1 MNRMILFCII
11 SAAYGLF
18 APSAKAQEIGLDLRA
33 TLEKAQLE
41 YGPLLALKQTEFTAQ
56 GIIQK
61 ATVLPNPELAFSW
74 EDFLSSET
82 TGLQYGKYNLEL
94 QMPIEWGGKRSARE
108 RSALAEADLALLEAE
123 KQKAEL
129 FVEVSN
135 AFLNLK
141 EKDALKDLAKQRL
154 RLASTL
160 ADIATQKLRAGKLSG
175 VEQSRLSSL
184 AALAEIELGERE
196 LNAKNASQRAASY
209 IGISNMSSEEFIF
222 PFEMIP
228 EVANLG
234 EELSQTWAARIASAQ
249 SQKSLADVTLASKE
263 AIPNLT
269 LKAGTVFDWST
280 EETVFSI
287 GFSLPLPLFDRN
299 QGGQLLAQALNDSN
313 SARAKSI
320 QPELKRELSE
330 VLNSLEFSRTKALHL
345 KNEILPKLRE
355 SATLLAEAY
364 ERGRVTY
371 LELVET
377 QESLF
382 SIEEKYLE
390 TLSQF
395 HQAVFRLAFSNQ
407 VNEGLVKIAS
417 LYSVEAKK

>member
-1 MNRMILFCII
+1 MGRI
-11 SAAYGLF
+11 
-18 APSAKAQEIGLDLRA
+18 
-33 TLEKAQLE
+33 
-41 YGPLLALKQTEFTAQ
+41 
-56 GIIQK
+56 
-61 ATVLPNPELAFSW
+61 
-74 EDFLSSET
+74 LSSET

-94 QMPIEWGGKRSARE
+94 QMPLEWGGKRSARE
-108 RSALAEADLALLEAE
+108 RSAVAEADLAILEAE

-129 FVEVSN
+129 FIEVSN

-154 RLASTL
+154 LLASKL

-209 IGISNMSSEEFIF
+209 IGISSISSREFIF

-228 EVANLG
+228 EGANLG

-249 SQKSLADVTLASKE
+249 SKKSLADVTLASKE

-299 QGGQLLAQALNDSN
+299 QGGNC
-313 SARAKSI
+313 
-320 QPELKRELSE
+320 
-330 VLNSLEFSRTKALHL
+330 
-345 KNEILPKLRE
+345 LPKL
-355 SATLLAEAY
+355 
-364 ERGRVTY
+364 
-371 LELVET
+371 
-377 QESLF
+377 
-382 SIEEKYLE
+382 
-390 TLSQF
+390 
-395 HQAVFRLAFSNQ
+395 
-407 VNEGLVKIAS
+407 
-417 LYSVEAKK
+417 